1 VAGPGRRGDALRGY
15 PMPMIHVGM
24 DVHIFGD
31 DVLPMELGRGRC
43 AVYPVCDGNASAI
56 ALHS

>member
-1 VAGPGRRGDALRGY
+1 
-15 PMPMIHVGM
+15 MIHVGM